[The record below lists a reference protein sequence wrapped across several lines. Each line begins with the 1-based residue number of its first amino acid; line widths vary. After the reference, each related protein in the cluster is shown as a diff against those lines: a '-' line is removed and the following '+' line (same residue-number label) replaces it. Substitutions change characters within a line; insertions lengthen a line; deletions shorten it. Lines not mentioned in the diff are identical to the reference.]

1 MAALSIGEWSRL
13 LSPQPTLQAWSLLSV
28 SKLLSIGDH
37 SGDWGWMVAAVTLMI
52 AESQT
57 QGELS
62 RAHCGSWSYME
73 LGKDKLGVHCHIWKP
88 TYP

>member
-1 MAALSIGEWSRL
+1 
-13 LSPQPTLQAWSLLSV
+13 
-28 SKLLSIGDH
+28 
-37 SGDWGWMVAAVTLMI
+37 MVAAVTPMI
-52 AESQT
+52 AEGQT

-73 LGKDKLGVHCHIWKP
+73 LGEDKLGVHCHIWKP